1 MLRAST
7 KRIVLDLLD
16 ESYFGASNFSVEF
29 GSGNPK
35 WLNIS
40 FVPNSNFGFKIDRA
54 SLGTAFYQSSAAP
67 GVEFLRPDTH
77 MERNFDDCVKRIPDW
92 IQRIKE
98 EIIDSSPLNRELQL
112 VRKQL
117 EERIDYLGEK
127 QDDYFTREE
136 VTQLTER
143 LDEFSTRLTELSS
156 TNDDLKGVV
165 SGLKAKLEELA
176 AATESVNKGTWLR
189 MAGSRI
195 LKAAKAVMGSKEGR
209 EFALEAAKK
218 VLLDGPK

>member
-1 MLRAST
+1 M
-7 KRIVLDLLD
+7 LDLLD

-29 GSGNPK
+29 GDGNPR
-35 WLNIS
+35 WLKVS
-40 FVPNSNFGFKIDRA
+40 FIPNGNFSFKIDGTG
-54 SLGTAFYQSSAAP
+54 LGTAFYQSSAAP

-77 MERNFDDCVKRIPDW
+77 MERSFDDCARRIPDW

-136 VTQLTER
+136 ATQLAER
-143 LDEFSTRLTELSS
+143 LNEFSNKLTELCP
-156 TNDDLKGVV
+156 TNDELKSVI
-165 SGLKAKLEELA
+165 SNLKAKLEVLA